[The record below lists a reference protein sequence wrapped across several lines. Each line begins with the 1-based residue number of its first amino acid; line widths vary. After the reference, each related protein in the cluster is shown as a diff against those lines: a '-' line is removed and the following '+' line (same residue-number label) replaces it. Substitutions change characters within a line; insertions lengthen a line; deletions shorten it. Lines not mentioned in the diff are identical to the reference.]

1 MLESDKENIVFLML
15 SDEQQPFEVKWVISS
30 TTIALALLYYTV
42 APVPVITY
50 FFLSIAMNLL
60 DLINYSNIQT
70 NCMHRFSVIRNEFI

>member
-1 MLESDKENIVFLML
+1 MLESDKEKIVFLML

-42 APVPVITY
+42 APVPVITF

-70 NCMHRFSVIRNEFI
+70 NCMYRFSVIRNEFI